1 MGDIRHIRVLW
12 PDHLGLARGKYLP
25 VRLAERGTRH
35 SITLFSLGYDRDMV
49 PAPGSMLLDGMPDME
64 CRFDPG
70 SMVSE
75 SIDHQVGAS
84 RRADRLVDWFLD

>member
-1 MGDIRHIRVLW
+1 MGDIRRIRVLW

-49 PAPGSMLLDGMPDME
+49 PAPDRCSWTECPTWSAGSIRPPS
-64 CRFDPG
+64 DPAG
-70 SMVSE
+70 RT
-75 SIDHQVGAS
+75 A
-84 RRADRLVDWFLD
+84 